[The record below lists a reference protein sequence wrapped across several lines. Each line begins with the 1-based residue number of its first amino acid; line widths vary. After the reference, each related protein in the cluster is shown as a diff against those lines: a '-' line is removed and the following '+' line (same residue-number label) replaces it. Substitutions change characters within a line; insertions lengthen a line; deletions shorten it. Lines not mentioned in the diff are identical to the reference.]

1 MTDEEIIKKLEQI
14 KNYIFRNTIAKVDYM
29 KIERETGK
37 QMPFYIQIVE
47 LNEII
52 ESLKFKYESQKRN

>member
-37 QMPFYIQIVE
+37 QMPFYILSDNFQAT
-47 LNEII
+47 
-52 ESLKFKYESQKRN
+52 Q